1 MVCAHV
7 VAQIGDAV
15 FLEGLAAIVGQE
27 ILGQTA
33 SCKFRI
39 LIAENL
45 LGRTG
50 HVPNAQFVNIA
61 IPSTTA

>member
-1 MVCAHV
+1 MVRAHI

-15 FLEGLAAIVGQE
+15 FLESLSAIVGQE
-27 ILGQTA
+27 ILGQTGA
-33 SCKFRI
+33 CKFRV

-50 HVPNAQFVNIA
+50 HVPNAQFVDIA
-61 IPSTTA
+61 IPGTTA